1 MRTIF
6 CANMV
11 DSIYSAFSKMT
22 LFRSVLYFVLTF
34 DELWTNGG
42 KYKGIMGPCVV
53 LCLIM
58 DCTFREQRAV
68 DVHPAKLGEK
78 LNERLDFWDSAN
90 YETFLQNFQFTI
102 HIYVKAV
109 ANP

>member
-1 MRTIF
+1 M
-6 CANMV
+6 
-11 DSIYSAFSKMT
+11 
-22 LFRSVLYFVLTF
+22 
-34 DELWTNGG
+34 
-42 KYKGIMGPCVV
+42 V

-90 YETFLQNFQFTI
+90 YETILYQLDFT
-102 HIYVKAV
+102 
-109 ANP
+109 NMLM